1 MYFIYPALFHEEDGQ
16 YWVEFPD
23 LEGCQSFGESLSETI
38 ENAKE
43 ALAGY
48 CTVLVEQGKK
58 LPTPSAVNDVPAEE
72 GAFVSLVDAKP
83 LSAKRAVKKT
93 LSIPAWLNERAEAA
107 HAQYSAI
114 LQEGLEKFLGLA

>member
-1 MYFIYPALFHEEDGQ
+1 MCFIYPALFHEEDGQ

-23 LEGCQSFGESLSETI
+23 LEGCVTYGETVE
-38 ENAKE
+38 EVFFNAKE

-48 CTVLVEQGKK
+48 CTVIIERGQQ
-58 LPTPSAVNDVPAEE
+58 LPAPSAVNDVSTD
-72 GAFVSLVDAKP
+72 GSAFVSLVDAKP

-107 HAQYSAI
+107 HAPYSAI
-114 LQEGLEKFLGLA
+114 LQEGLEKYLGLA